1 MTMQF
6 RIRPERIAEALLRAG
21 MNARELAKATGISE
35 VSIYKEVNGK
45 TAPRNSTL
53 KKICD
58 ALKVDPAEV
67 CELVSEDQQRTN
79 TQRNG
84 RKLPPEELERMKA
97 DFDPPKIR

>member
-1 MTMQF
+1 MTMKF
-6 RIRPERIAEALLRAG
+6 KIVPERIAEAMLRAG
-21 MNARELAKATGISE
+21 TNARSVAKAAGLSE
-35 VSIYKEVNGK
+35 VSIYKAVNGK
-45 TAPRNSTL
+45 TAPRNSTI

-58 ALKVDPAEV
+58 VLHVDPAEI

-84 RKLPPEELERMKA
+84 RKLPPEELERMKT